1 MMQTLSQQY
10 YGMLKKVDHYT
21 RPPQACQ
28 DSPFREQGRR
38 VKITAGVFVGY
49 VEDVCEPRTQLGM
62 GRALARL
69 GPGGCDGA
77 FFSFPLE
84 GAHEL

>member
-1 MMQTLSQQY
+1 MMQTQAQQY
-10 YGMLKKVDHYT
+10 CGCSKRVNHYT
-21 RPPQACQ
+21 RPPQARQ
-28 DSPFREQGRR
+28 DSLFPEQGRR
-38 VKITAGVFVGY
+38 VKIAASVPVGY
-49 VEDVCEPRTQLGM
+49 VEGMCEPRTQLGM

-69 GPGGCDGA
+69 GPGGCNRA